1 MELRPMRSVS
11 LALILM
17 TLGTVCDAKQNG
29 KPSWYSES
37 SEHKATLFYGIYGT
51 GDVGFHVSCNRDSGS
66 IELIPS
72 LKEVGLKAGEAAK
85 VGLSTKADRVEFE
98 GNVFQNEETGEN
110 NILIK
115 VDSVRA
121 LGDLFLHAGLLTI
134 TLPNDRYT
142 LPIGPQAI
150 ASFAS
155 FKKYC
160 SPSDP
165 APASQK

>member
-1 MELRPMRSVS
+1 MRSAS

-17 TLGTVCDAKQNG
+17 MFGTVCDAAQNG
-29 KPSWYSES
+29 KPSWSSDS
-37 SEHKATLFYGIYGT
+37 SEHRATLSYGMYGT
-51 GDVGFHVSCNRDSGS
+51 DDVGFHVSCNRDSGS

-72 LKEVGLKAGEAAK
+72 FKDVGLKAGDATK
-85 VGLSTKADRVEFE
+85 VGLSIKDDRVEFE

-115 VDSVRA
+115 ADSVRA
-121 LGDLFLHAGLLTI
+121 LRGLFLKAGLLTV

-142 LPIGPQAI
+142 LPIGPHAI

-155 FKKYC
+155 FKKHC

-165 APASQK
+165 VAKGQK